1 MKIKY
6 ISDYLSIKQ
15 FEDIELNDFTVITG
29 VNGAGKSHFLNAINN
44 GNIKIEG
51 IDSENIVMYNYNDFN
66 VVNVDLN
73 QTNNNNNSSSELINK
88 HKIFLNKSQTASQ
101 KFNEK
106 RNNILNSFN
115 INRQYDSIFIDDEL
129 QNNLNNF
136 DIFNW
141 SEEDKEYYQNFD
153 VNNPDTNYT
162 NYSKILNFHYYISN
176 YQYHKISDI
185 NNFINFLNVQLPKI
199 QSLNIVRNFG
209 YNKEFKFV
217 NEEKFREVF
226 EIVKGNPQFEF
237 WNDKNR
243 NEYPYFILD
252 IIENL
257 THSFPNWININ
268 PQLLVKSIKEVYEE
282 IEDYFKSEIDADTLK
297 LIQIING
304 DNVLDSI
311 SFDNGFF
318 NLNDIALEEKSY
330 QLHVKQ
336 NDINKFLRSE
346 GQNVHTYNDEDLI
359 KYFGESPIKI
369 LNDVLNVYDVN
380 GYEFRNSNLQLDI
393 HNGMQNQNIH
403 IYLFNK
409 NENFQTNLDAL
420 SSGEKTLLALAFS
433 IYKLKKN
440 KILAKVLLMDEL
452 DSALH
457 PSMSKR
463 LVNVLYKYFYKTLG
477 VKIIISSHSPS
488 TIAFSPDDSLYIIKK
503 DKTSKLLH
511 HVSKDDALK
520 ELTIGVPS
528 FSINYENRKQVFVE
542 SKYDAQYYG
551 QLYDIFKN
559 YLNNEISL
567 NFIGSGDVQ
576 KDKNGQ
582 PISNC
587 KVVIE
592 ITEKLR
598 DAGNKSIYGIIDWDL
613 AKNKVNN
620 PYVITLGFYSR
631 YSIENYIF
639 DPLIVGIFL
648 LKEKILKPEYFGFD
662 NNFKL
667 KSLFNLDIEN
677 CQNIINKICDD
688 IISKI
693 KMENI
698 ITFINK
704 NNADTINNENI
715 CIPHTYKTIN
725 DFELNIP
732 YFIKVLQGHQ
742 LEKYLLQIYPEFN
755 AYSKG
760 KEDLLKKEFIK
771 IVIEDFIEYTP
782 KDLLDVFIEIQK

>member
-15 FEDIELNDFTVITG
+15 FEDIEINDFSVITG

-44 GNIKIEG
+44 GQIKIEN
-51 IDSENIVMYNYNDFN
+51 IESENIVMYNYNDFN

-73 QTNNNNNSSSELINK
+73 QANNQSPELKNK
-88 HKIFLNKSQTASQ
+88 QQFFQNKSSIASQ
-101 KFNEK
+101 KFNEN

-141 SEEDKEYYQNFD
+141 SEEDKDYYQNFD

-185 NNFINFLNVQLPKI
+185 NNFIDFLNVQLPKI

-217 NEEKFREVF
+217 DEEKFREVF
-226 EIVKGNPQFEF
+226 EIVKGNPHFEF
-237 WNDKNR
+237 WNDENR
-243 NEYPYFILD
+243 NEYPYLILD

-268 PQLLVKSIKEVYEE
+268 PQLLVKNIKEVYKE
-282 IEDYFKSEIDADTLK
+282 IEEYFKSEIDADTLK

-330 QLHVKQ
+330 QLSVKQ

-346 GQNVHTYNDEDLI
+346 GQNVHTYNDEELI

-409 NENFQTNLDAL
+409 NGNFQTNLDAL

-457 PSMSKR
+457 PSMSQR
-463 LVNVLYKYFYKTLG
+463 LVNVLYKYFYNTLG
-477 VKIIISSHSPS
+477 IKIIISSHSPS

-503 DKTSKLLH
+503 DKTSQLLH
-511 HVSKDDALK
+511 HVSKDEALK

-559 YLNNEISL
+559 FLNNEISL
-567 NFIGSGDVQ
+567 NFIASGDVR
-576 KDKNGQ
+576 KNGSGQ
-582 PISNC
+582 GISSC
-587 KVVIE
+587 DVVKDVTKV
-592 ITEKLR
+592 LR
-598 DAGNKSIYGIIDWDL
+598 DAGNNSIFGIIDWDL
-613 AKNKVNN
+613 SPTKFNN
-620 PYVITLGFYSR
+620 PYVITLGFDSR
-631 YSIENYIF
+631 YSIENYIL
-639 DPLIVGIFL
+639 DPLFISFL
-648 LKEKILKPEYFGFD
+648 LLIEKIENFEYFGITD
-662 NNFKL
+662 MKATRDLYNI
-667 KSLFNLDIEN
+667 SVVN
-677 CQNIINKICDD
+677 CQLLINKIENDFLAKN
-688 IISKI
+688 IISQITAKEYTTI
-693 KMENI
+693 SGSKFLLAEEIAKM
-698 ITFINK
+698 
-704 NNADTINNENI
+704 
-715 CIPHTYKTIN
+715 
-725 DFELNIP
+725 
-732 YFIKVLQGHQ
+732 QGHELEENYFKVYSQ
-742 LEKYLLQIYPEFN
+742 LNKF
-755 AYSKG
+755 KG
-760 KEDLLKKEFIK
+760 SADNYFKNHVIKKVIEEFI
-771 IVIEDFIEYTP
+771 VYAP
-782 KDLLDVFIEIQK
+782 KDLLDVFIEIQES